1 MNPAIAL
8 AAVLGGAMF
17 GDNLSIISDTTIA
30 ATRGV
35 GAEMKDKFRM
45 NFLIAIP
52 AAIVAII
59 GFAIVG
65 TSGQIEG
72 DLTYSIIKVI
82 PYIGVLIAAV
92 AGANVMAV

>member
-35 GAEMKDKFRM
+35 GAEMKIIRM
-45 NFLIAIP
+45 NF
-52 AAIVAII
+52 
-59 GFAIVG
+59 
-65 TSGQIEG
+65 
-72 DLTYSIIKVI
+72 
-82 PYIGVLIAAV
+82 
-92 AGANVMAV
+92 

>member
-1 MNPAIAL
+1 M
-8 AAVLGGAMF
+8 
-17 GDNLSIISDTTIA
+17 
-30 ATRGV
+30 
-35 GAEMKDKFRM
+35 
-45 NFLIAIP
+45 
-52 AAIVAII
+52 AII

-92 AGANVMAV
+92 AGANVMAVLIGGIIFAGIVGIMAGSMTPPITFSNRLQVVWME

>member
-1 MNPAIAL
+1 
-8 AAVLGGAMF
+8 
-17 GDNLSIISDTTIA
+17 
-30 ATRGV
+30 
-35 GAEMKDKFRM
+35 M

-92 AGANVMAV
+92 AGANVMAVLIGGIIFAGIVGIMAGSMTPL